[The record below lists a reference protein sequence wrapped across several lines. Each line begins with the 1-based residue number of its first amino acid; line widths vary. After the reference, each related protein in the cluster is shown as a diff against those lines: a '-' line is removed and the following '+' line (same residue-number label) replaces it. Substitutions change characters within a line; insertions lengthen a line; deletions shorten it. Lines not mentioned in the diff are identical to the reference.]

1 MSMLVVASTLA
12 LGFITVT
19 DASAAVVEGV
29 ASAQCQAF
37 GGGESGP
44 PLGPAVAA
52 PDVAVT
58 ISVPDSAVAGEA
70 VDFSVDVAGWNNG
83 PIPVAAEGTDFSVRF
98 DVTGAEEETVDAVVG
113 PPGAGAAPLEAFVVP
128 TATGTVTPTGG
139 EPVTLSLSRWAVN
152 NFGAGVFVE
161 CSTDGGSVT
170 AEIAVDG
177 ATDASA
183 AVVEGVASAQC
194 QAFGGG
200 ESGPPLGPAVAAPDV
215 AVTISVP
222 DSAVAG
228 EAVDFSVDVAGWNNG
243 PIPVAAEG
251 TDFSVRFDVTGAEE
265 ETVDAVVGPP
275 GAGAAPLEAFVVP
288 TATGTVTPTGGE
300 PVTLSLS
307 RWAVNNFGA
316 GVFVECST
324 DGGSVTAEIAV
335 EGGTE
340 ATATTAA
347 PTTTQSVD
355 EEAPVDDDADA
366 DDAQADV
373 EEDAEEADASDA
385 DADADSS
392 SNTAIVAVVV
402 IIGAAVAVLRRRRSG
417 G

>member
-113 PPGAGAAPLEAFVVP
+113 PPGVGAAPLEVFVVP

-139 EPVTLSLSRWAVN
+139 EPVTLSL
-152 NFGAGVFVE
+152 
-161 CSTDGGSVT
+161 T
-170 AEIAVDG
+170 
-177 ATDASA
+177 
-183 AVVEGVASAQC
+183 
-194 QAFGGG
+194 
-200 ESGPPLGPAVAAPDV
+200 
-215 AVTISVP
+215 
-222 DSAVAG
+222 
-228 EAVDFSVDVAGWNNG
+228 
-243 PIPVAAEG
+243 
-251 TDFSVRFDVTGAEE
+251 
-265 ETVDAVVGPP
+265 
-275 GAGAAPLEAFVVP
+275 
-288 TATGTVTPTGGE
+288 
-300 PVTLSLS
+300 

-340 ATATTAA
+340 ATTTTAA

-392 SNTAIVAVVV
+392 SNTAIVVVVAVVV

>member
-1 MSMLVVASTLA
+1 MLVVASTLA

-83 PIPVAAEGTDFSVRF
+83 PIPVAAEGNDFSVRF

-113 PPGAGAAPLEAFVVP
+113 PPGVGAAPLEAFVVP

-139 EPVTLSLSRWAVN
+139 EPVTLSLTRWAVN

-251 TDFSVRFDVTGAEE
+251 NDFSVRFDVTGAEE

-275 GAGAAPLEAFVVP
+275 GVGAAPLEAFVVP

-300 PVTLSLS
+300 PVTLSLT

-335 EGGTE
+335 DGGTE

-385 DADADSS
+385 DADSS
-392 SNTAIVAVVV
+392 SNTAIVVVVAVV

>member
-1 MSMLVVASTLA
+1 MLVVASTLA

-37 GGGESGP
+37 GGSEDGP
-44 PLGPAVAA
+44 PLGPEVAA

-83 PIPVAAEGTDFSVRF
+83 PIPVAAEGNDFSVRF
-98 DVTGAEEETVDAVVG
+98 DVTGAEEETVDAVAG
-113 PPGAGAAPLEAFVVP
+113 PPGVNAAPNEAFVVP
-128 TATGTVTPTGG
+128 TATATVTPTGG
-139 EPVTLSLSRWAVN
+139 EPVTLSLTGWAVN
-152 NFGAGVFVE
+152 NFGVGVFVE
-161 CSTDGGSVT
+161 CNTDGGSVT

-194 QAFGGG
+194 QAFGGS
-200 ESGPPLGPAVAAPDV
+200 EDGPPLGPEVAAPDV

-251 TDFSVRFDVTGAEE
+251 NDFSVRFDVTGAEE
-265 ETVDAVVGPP
+265 ETVDAVAGPP
-275 GAGAAPLEAFVVP
+275 GVNAAPNEAFVVP
-288 TATGTVTPTGGE
+288 TATATVTPTGGE
-300 PVTLSLS
+300 PVTLSLTG
-307 RWAVNNFGA
+307 WAVNNFGV
-316 GVFVECST
+316 GVFVECNT

-340 ATATTAA
+340 ATTTTAA

-366 DDAQADV
+366 D
-373 EEDAEEADASDA
+373 
-385 DADADSS
+385 ADSS
-392 SNTAIVAVVV
+392 SNTAIVVVVAVV

>member
-113 PPGAGAAPLEAFVVP
+113 PPGAGAAPNEVFVLP

-177 ATDASA
+177 
-183 AVVEGVASAQC
+183 
-194 QAFGGG
+194 
-200 ESGPPLGPAVAAPDV
+200 
-215 AVTISVP
+215 
-222 DSAVAG
+222 
-228 EAVDFSVDVAGWNNG
+228 
-243 PIPVAAEG
+243 
-251 TDFSVRFDVTGAEE
+251 
-265 ETVDAVVGPP
+265 
-275 GAGAAPLEAFVVP
+275 
-288 TATGTVTPTGGE
+288 
-300 PVTLSLS
+300 
-307 RWAVNNFGA
+307 
-316 GVFVECST
+316 
-324 DGGSVTAEIAV
+324 
-335 EGGTE
+335 GTE

-355 EEAPVDDDADA
+355 EEASVDDDADA

-373 EEDAEEADASDA
+373 EEDADAS

-392 SNTAIVAVVV
+392 SNTAIVVVVAVVV

>member
-1 MSMLVVASTLA
+1 MLVVASTLA

-113 PPGAGAAPLEAFVVP
+113 PPGVGAAPLEAFVVP
-128 TATGTVTPTGG
+128 TATATVTPTGG
-139 EPVTLSLSRWAVN
+139 EPVTLSLTRWAVN

-170 AEIAVDG
+170 AEIAVD
-177 ATDASA
+177 
-183 AVVEGVASAQC
+183 
-194 QAFGGG
+194 
-200 ESGPPLGPAVAAPDV
+200 
-215 AVTISVP
+215 
-222 DSAVAG
+222 
-228 EAVDFSVDVAGWNNG
+228 
-243 PIPVAAEG
+243 
-251 TDFSVRFDVTGAEE
+251 
-265 ETVDAVVGPP
+265 
-275 GAGAAPLEAFVVP
+275 
-288 TATGTVTPTGGE
+288 
-300 PVTLSLS
+300 
-307 RWAVNNFGA
+307 
-316 GVFVECST
+316 
-324 DGGSVTAEIAV
+324 
-335 EGGTE
+335 GGTE

-392 SNTAIVAVVV
+392 SNTAIVVVVAVV

>member
-1 MSMLVVASTLA
+1 MLVVASTLA

-113 PPGAGAAPLEAFVVP
+113 PPGAGAAPNEVFVLP

-177 ATDASA
+177 
-183 AVVEGVASAQC
+183 
-194 QAFGGG
+194 
-200 ESGPPLGPAVAAPDV
+200 
-215 AVTISVP
+215 
-222 DSAVAG
+222 
-228 EAVDFSVDVAGWNNG
+228 
-243 PIPVAAEG
+243 
-251 TDFSVRFDVTGAEE
+251 
-265 ETVDAVVGPP
+265 
-275 GAGAAPLEAFVVP
+275 
-288 TATGTVTPTGGE
+288 
-300 PVTLSLS
+300 
-307 RWAVNNFGA
+307 
-316 GVFVECST
+316 
-324 DGGSVTAEIAV
+324 
-335 EGGTE
+335 GTE

-355 EEAPVDDDADA
+355 EEASVDDDADA

-373 EEDAEEADASDA
+373 EEDADAS

-392 SNTAIVAVVV
+392 SNTAIVVVVAVVV

>member
-1 MSMLVVASTLA
+1 MLVVASTLA

-113 PPGAGAAPLEAFVVP
+113 PPGAGAAPNE
-128 TATGTVTPTGG
+128 
-139 EPVTLSLSRWAVN
+139 
-152 NFGAGVFVE
+152 VFV
-161 CSTDGGSVT
+161 
-170 AEIAVDG
+170 
-177 ATDASA
+177 
-183 AVVEGVASAQC
+183 
-194 QAFGGG
+194 
-200 ESGPPLGPAVAAPDV
+200 L
-215 AVTISVP
+215 
-222 DSAVAG
+222 
-228 EAVDFSVDVAGWNNG
+228 
-243 PIPVAAEG
+243 
-251 TDFSVRFDVTGAEE
+251 
-265 ETVDAVVGPP
+265 
-275 GAGAAPLEAFVVP
+275 P

-373 EEDAEEADASDA
+373 EEDADAS

-392 SNTAIVAVVV
+392 SNTAIVVVVAVVV